1 MIIALT
7 GSHGTGKTTIFNK
20 LPEEVPTA
28 VFLSGSI
35 RQQTADLG
43 FKTRYDFVAK
53 YKATASTIAALQSS
67 RGRRKF
73 IKEPHD
79 KL

>member
-35 RQQTADLG
+35 RQQTEDLG
-43 FKTRYDFVAK
+43 FKTRYDYLAK
-53 YKATASTIAALQSS
+53 NKATESTKAALQIY
-67 RGRRKF
+67 RGRRKY